1 MIPRPPRSTRTDT
14 LFPYT
19 TLFRSRLWL
28 ATASL
33 LAFAASPA
41 VAQDAP
47 EGQVVP
53 PPAVPTLPDD
63 SVPPGEPDLQT
74 PDVSPVTTDAPK
86 VAAEDQVGFAADNL
100 HYASEIGRAHV

>member
-1 MIPRPPRSTRTDT
+1 MSWA
-14 LFPYT
+14 LFPRAT
-19 TLFRSRLWL
+19 GQRRLWL

-63 SVPPGEPDLQT
+63 SVPPGPPALQ
-74 PDVSPVTTDAPK
+74 PPHVSPVPHDAPK
-86 VAAEDQVGFAADNL
+86 VPPEAQVGFARGTH
-100 HYASEIGRAHV
+100 HYEPGSAAGRGRW

>member
-1 MIPRPPRSTRTDT
+1 MSWA
-14 LFPYT
+14 LFPRAT
-19 TLFRSRLWL
+19 GKRRLWL

-100 HYASEIGRAHV
+100 RSEEHTSELQSLM

>member
-1 MIPRPPRSTRTDT
+1 MSWALCPRATGKC
-14 LFPYT
+14 
-19 TLFRSRLWL
+19 RLWL

>member
-1 MIPRPPRSTRTDT
+1 MSWA
-14 LFPYT
+14 LFPRAT
-19 TLFRSRLWL
+19 GKRRLWL

-63 SVPPGEPDLQT
+63 SGPPGEPDLQT
-74 PDVSPVTTDAPK
+74 PAVSPVTTAAPK
-86 VAAEDQVGFAADNL
+86 TAAEDPVGLAVANI
-100 HYASEIGRAHV
+100 HYDSAPPHVIAEG